1 MHIVNVI
8 CILFRN
14 AYIMY
19 MSSLLLLSVYV
30 HVIYIL
36 SGHIRFICTLS
47 EVVLDMFLPNRQ
59 YQCHPYIIS
68 STLYIFYY
76 VQLSFR
82 TLFTQMHIVHVIC
95 MLSAHVHIICFSS
108 LTLLVY
114 PIIHNLVSAHCLHTR
129 TLSMSS
135 VHVICMLSAH
145 VHIISLSSLTLLI
158 YPIIHNLVSVHIVS
172 THTLSISCVY
182 CLQMHMFCTSH
193 FYCFYLHMYMSSTY
207 FLSICILCAHYL

>member
-1 MHIVNVI
+1 MHIVDVI

-14 AYIMY
+14 AYVMY

-36 SGHIRFICTLS
+36 SGHICIMCTLY
-47 EVVLDMFLPNRQ
+47 EVVLDIFLPNRQ

-82 TLFTQMHIVHVIC
+82 TLSTQMHIVNVIC
-95 MLSAHVHIICFSS
+95 MLFAHVHIICFSS

-114 PIIHNLVSAHCLHTR
+114 PIIHNLVSTHFLHTC

-135 VHVICMLSAH
+135 ACC
-145 VHIISLSSLTLLI
+145 
-158 YPIIHNLVSVHIVS
+158 P
-172 THTLSISCVY
+172 
-182 CLQMHMFCTSH
+182 
-193 FYCFYLHMYMSSTY
+193 HMYTS
-207 FLSICILCAHYL
+207 FACHL